1 MSIGSRYGQSRHASC
16 NTSHFRRGLR
26 VDETLLTIPSFD
38 MGTTIGFWKHTL
50 HARAILQGSSSE
62 GRLLT
67 ACISSWKGDRE
78 AQPLVK
84 SSDDQYLIPS
94 HHRRSLPPY
103 RFDNAQAMSSTCPES
118 EDGLCI
124 WEKPSQQRSKRRMR
138 QWKARSA
145 EGTKLGEIAVK
156 HRQRSRCLR
165 TT

>member
-1 MSIGSRYGQSRHASC
+1 MSIGPRYSQSSQASC
-16 NTSHFRRGLR
+16 NTSHFRRRLR

-38 MGTTIGFWKHTL
+38 MDTTIGFWKHAL
-50 HARAILQGSSSE
+50 HARAILQGFSSE

-67 ACISSWKGDRE
+67 ACVSSWKGDRE
-78 AQPLVK
+78 ARPLMK
-84 SSDDQYLIPS
+84 SSDDQYIIPS
-94 HHRRSLPPY
+94 HHRRSPSPY
-103 RFDNAQAMSSTCPES
+103 RFDNAKAMSSTYQEP

-124 WEKPSQQRSKRRMR
+124 WEKPSQQRGKRRMR

-145 EGTKLGEIAVK
+145 EGTELGEIAVK